1 MNSKQT
7 ALVALLVT
15 GVGATVLGA
24 FTTTPEVI
32 TQLIVGTA
40 AFLAAGIVLL
50 VLFCTPW
57 LRSLPP
63 ERQRHTIWMAAGST
77 GLVVCLLTLVIGILT
92 R

>member
-7 ALVALLVT
+7 ALIALVAT

-32 TQLIVGTA
+32 TQLIVGTE
-40 AFLAAGIVLL
+40 AFLAAGIILL
-50 VLFCTPW
+50 VLLRTPW
-57 LRSLPP
+57 LRALPP
-63 ERQRHTIWMAAGST
+63 ERQRRTIWIAAGST
-77 GLVVCLLTLVIGILT
+77 GLLVCLLPLVIGILT